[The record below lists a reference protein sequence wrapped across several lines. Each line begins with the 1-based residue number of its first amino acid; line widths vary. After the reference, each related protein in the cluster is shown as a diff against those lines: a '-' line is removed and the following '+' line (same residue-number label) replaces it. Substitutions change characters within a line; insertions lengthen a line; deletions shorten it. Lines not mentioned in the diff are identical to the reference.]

1 MPSPRASG
9 ARRQRSSTANFF
21 NVLRSFSPIALDSR
35 SQRINREITAPEV
48 RLVAENGDQLG
59 IRSVSEAL
67 RLAEEANVDLVEIAP
82 LANPP
87 VCKLMDYGKFRYRE
101 QKKAHEAKLKQKQ
114 IQVKEIKFRP
124 GTDEG
129 DYKIKLGK
137 LVQFLEEGDKAKV
150 TLRFRGREM
159 AHKEFGERLLQRV
172 QKDLDAV
179 GVVEQF
185 PRLEGRQMVM
195 VLAPKKK
202 GLPPP
207 KAEKPRQEKPSGSPK
222 PAAAAKVGAKPARA

>member
-1 MPSPRASG
+1 MPSPLVSA
-9 ARRQRSSTANFF
+9 ARRKRSKHGQFF
-21 NVLRSFSPIALDSR
+21 QLLRSFSLIDSR

-48 RLVAENGDQLG
+48 RLVADNGDQLG
-59 IRSVSEAL
+59 IKTVTEAL
-67 RLAEEANVDLVEIAP
+67 RLAEEQNVDLVEIAP

-179 GVVEQF
+179 GLVEQF

-202 GLPPP
+202 GPPAAKEKVEKPKPERP
-207 KAEKPRQEKPSGSPK
+207 KAPSKAAAK
-222 PAAAAKVGAKPARA
+222 PAAA